1 MIELQ
6 SKVKDEN
13 PLIIAVSEVKLKNS
27 NKTFQ
32 DKDFTIPNYN
42 FHSIN
47 LDNNTRRG
55 IVVYTYSSIK
65 KSVTHITLVENFD
78 EVYALE
84 VRLRNPTTTVN
95 SSKNNEKLLRLFQK
109 FGKLKYSH
117 TCILGDFNFR
127 GIQSG
132 FWVN

>member
-6 SKVKDEN
+6 SKVKEEN
-13 PLIIAVSEVKLKNS
+13 PLIIAISEVKLKNS

-55 IVVYTYSSIK
+55 IVN
-65 KSVTHITLVENFD
+65 KSVTQISLDENFD
-78 EVYALE
+78 EVCALE
-84 VRLRNPTTTVN
+84 MRLRGGDKLIFCCCYKNPTTTVN
-95 SSKNNEKLLRLFQK
+95 IMKSFCAFFKSLEN
-109 FGKLKYSH
+109 
-117 TCILGDFNFR
+117 
-127 GIQSG
+127 
-132 FWVN
+132 